1 MKKDP
6 SESRVDLGKGRVRD
20 FWMEGF
26 HRMIVLV
33 LVLVLPKES
42 SVKQTKP
49 LQEPSMRK

>member
-33 LVLVLPKES
+33 LVLPKES